1 MYTCR
6 WQEATV
12 NLQQPS
18 KAQTISTQMNQM
30 NHKFKPAF
38 QKIWN
43 IFKLRDV
50 VFTVAAVVDQQRE
63 YMVELFTGM
72 SRIKLSQ
79 RLVNFPPASIVT
91 SIITNRVNRYRK
103 LQISKALF
111 LCSGQITRIEKRKT
125 KTKNE
130 KRKLHDVW
138 IDQVRYSID

>member
-1 MYTCR
+1 
-6 WQEATV
+6 
-12 NLQQPS
+12 LG
-18 KAQTISTQMNQM
+18 
-30 NHKFKPAF
+30 
-38 QKIWN
+38 
-43 IFKLRDV
+43 DV